1 MNEQILNIL
10 LEAGADPNVEGTNGV
25 NELYPFAAAG
35 DTELVRFM
43 LKSGTDPSIRTN
55 FNWAPLHWA
64 ASNGNLE
71 CVKLLVNAGA
81 DVNPMSDQNTT
92 LLDLAINENQLAI
105 IEVLS
110 CARAKRK
117 QELPSATLDLRPAYH
132 LAKRDPRAESNN
144 ESRTTS
150 AVTAKDN
157 QSLPNFSLIFDHQST
172 SFGQYIYFPDGSADK
187 LDLPFYQISRPLDTR
202 TQEISIKHAYSRPT
216 MEEYP
221 LRPNISLPRTFFPK
235 SFRL

>member
-1 MNEQILNIL
+1 
-10 LEAGADPNVEGTNGV
+10 
-25 NELYPFAAAG
+25 
-35 DTELVRFM
+35 M

-55 FNWAPLHWA
+55 FNWDPLHWA
-64 ASNGNLE
+64 ANNGNLE
-71 CVKLLVNAGA
+71 FVKLLVSAGA
-81 DVNPMSDQNTT
+81 DVNPISDQNTT
-92 LLDLAINENQLAI
+92 PLDLAINENQLAI

-110 CARAKRK
+110 RAGAKRK
-117 QELPSATLDLRPAYH
+117 QEPPSATLDLRPAYH
-132 LAKRDPRAESNN
+132 LVKRDPRAESNN

-157 QSLPNFSLIFDHQST
+157 QSLPKFSLIFDQPIHQST
-172 SFGQYIYFPDGSADK
+172 SFGQYIYFPDESADK

-221 LRPNISLPRTFFPK
+221 LRANISFPRTFSLK
-235 SFRL
+235 SFHL